1 MEKRLLKEKE
11 NGEAMSLSVNIVKK
25 LQGFTLDVAFTAEAG
40 VTALLGASGSGKSM
54 TLRCIAGVEKPDEGS
69 IVLDGRVLYDSK
81 QKIDL
86 PPQERRVGYLFQ
98 RYALFYHQGL
108 HTYHRRAYQALHL
121 MHTQVA
127 LSFHLE

>member
-1 MEKRLLKEKE
+1 
-11 NGEAMSLSVNIVKK
+11 MSLTVDIIKR
-25 LQGFTLDVAFTAEAG
+25 LQGFTLNVSFTAEAG

-54 TLRCIAGVEKPDEGS
+54 TLRCLAGVERPDEGS

-98 RYALFYHQGL
+98 RYALFPNMTVLQNIDAG
-108 HTYHRRAYQALHL
+108 
-121 MHTQVA
+121 
-127 LSFHLE
+127 LSFVRDARLKKSKR